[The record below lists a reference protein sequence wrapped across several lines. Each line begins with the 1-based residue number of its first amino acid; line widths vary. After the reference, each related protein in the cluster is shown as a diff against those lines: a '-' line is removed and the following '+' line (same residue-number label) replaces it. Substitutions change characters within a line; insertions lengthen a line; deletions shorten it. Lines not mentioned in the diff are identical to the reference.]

1 MFQYKYKKQK
11 NNPLAINSL
20 LIFVYFAFVLFFFN
34 LFVDPYLKEES
45 ILRFGADSL
54 LYMKEY
60 LTITDDKLFGDGG
73 TNYLGP
79 VLICR
84 LFNNNTINITVF
96 NFILFCTSYFL
107 LINSANVNQRY
118 LLLSLIAS
126 PMLLVSITTVNK
138 EIIGS
143 FFFSFLAYILQNKIL
158 LKSNKFSTFLI
169 ILIASLLALV
179 VRWQTLVVLWT
190 FLLMKYLN
198 IKTSKS
204 KLKFLFSLVLISSIL
219 YPTFK
224 TVFELDMILTE
235 TNIDVI
241 EKNEIMVALNQMQ
254 GQYMFFIVFIPKM
267 LLNLIGNPFSMH
279 AKIVEIFYGN
289 SYDIYNVVISP
300 LQQILNAFISIIFAY
315 KTFKSKGHRK
325 ELTDIQ
331 CMIIIY
337 GIVFSLTPFLQARYF
352 FPIFTLMCLETFK
365 EDILCKEDSQNNTL
379 SIR

>member
-1 MFQYKYKKQK
+1 MFQHKYKKQK

-20 LIFVYFAFVLFFFN
+20 LIFVYFAFVLLFFN

-79 VLICR
+79 ILICR
-84 LFNNNTINITVF
+84 LFNNNTINITIF

-107 LINSANVNQRY
+107 LIKSANVNQRY

-138 EIIGS
+138 EIIGTL
-143 FFFSFLAYILQNKIL
+143 FFSFLAYILQNKIL
-158 LKSNKFSTFLI
+158 LKSNKFSILLI
-169 ILIASLLALV
+169 ILIASVLALI
-179 VRWQTLVVLWT
+179 VRWQTLVVLWI

-204 KLKFLFSLVLISSIL
+204 KLKFLCSLVLIASIL
-219 YPTFK
+219 YPIFK
-224 TVFELDMILTE
+224 TVFELDMVLTE
-235 TNIDVI
+235 TNLDVI
-241 EKNEIMVALNQMQ
+241 EKNEMMVALNQMQ
-254 GQYMFFIVFIPKM
+254 GQYMFFIIFIPKL
-267 LLNLIGNPFSMH
+267 LLNLIGNPFSMPT
-279 AKIVEIFYGN
+279 KIVEIFYGN
-289 SYDIYNVVISP
+289 SHDIYNVVISP
-300 LQQILNAFISIIFAY
+300 LQQILNAFIFIIFAY
-315 KTFKSKGHRK
+315 KIFKSKGRRK
-325 ELTDIQ
+325 EFTDIQ
-331 CMIIIY
+331 CIVMIY
-337 GIVFSLTPFLQARYF
+337 GVIFSLTPFLQARYF

-365 EDILCKEDSQNNTL
+365 EDMIYKEDSHSNTVL
-379 SIR
+379 IR